1 MNRRGFTITEL
12 IVVIAIIS
20 VLLAL
25 ATLSF
30 NQWQRKANIEN
41 EVKQLYADL
50 RYAQQQAMVSV
61 MTHRINFPSMSY
73 MAVVR
78 LRDENDA
85 TGTRVLQRSL
95 PYAIRQSTPSFAA
108 IEFNCRGLM
117 VDPET
122 KSICVFSDS
131 GANVDSIVLM
141 QSRISLGRL
150 KNQGGACEASNIDL
164 K

>member
-12 IVVIAIIS
+12 MIVIAIIS
-20 VLLAL
+20 ILLAL
-25 ATLSF
+25 STLGF
-30 NQWQRKANIEN
+30 NQWQRKANIES
-41 EVKQLYADL
+41 EVRQLYADL
-50 RYAQQQAMVSV
+50 RYTQQQAMVSV
-61 MTHRINFPSMSY
+61 MTHRINFPSDSY
-73 MAVVR
+73 MSVVR
-78 LRDENDA
+78 LKDENDA
-85 TGTRVLQRSL
+85 TGTPVLQRSL
-95 PYAIRQSTPSFAA
+95 HYAIKQSDPAFAA

-117 VDPET
+117 VQPET